1 VARTPLRVQRTLDQL
16 RQMRARLEQR
26 HRVEHARRRVEDLF
40 REEHRYAHA
49 TILNAT
55 ATIGRRENM
64 ERATTDS
71 YAAPSTPLHRMRIR
85 VIKTIPAPLMDGFDV
100 RALRVDHVYDVDSRM
115 GQYLVIAGYAVPD
128 EPKPP
133 DEPQE

>member
-1 VARTPLRVQRTLDQL
+1 
-16 RQMRARLEQR
+16 
-26 HRVEHARRRVEDLF
+26 
-40 REEHRYAHA
+40 
-49 TILNAT
+49 
-55 ATIGRRENM
+55 
-64 ERATTDS
+64 
-71 YAAPSTPLHRMRIR
+71 
-85 VIKTIPAPLMDGFDV
+85 MDGFDV